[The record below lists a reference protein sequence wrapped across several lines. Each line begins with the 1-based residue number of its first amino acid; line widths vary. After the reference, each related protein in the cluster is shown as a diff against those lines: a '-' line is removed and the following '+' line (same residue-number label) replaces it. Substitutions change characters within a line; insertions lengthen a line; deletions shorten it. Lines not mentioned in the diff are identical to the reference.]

1 VLAPATAQKITPTTD
16 VVPLTVQ
23 GAAGGVA
30 DLLLINGQSG
40 SNVAKFDRFGNVI
53 TPAIIVGGTGG
64 VSTVRVT
71 AKGVAS
77 QSGDLQQWTNSANAV
92 LAKVDAAGILS
103 TPAVTTATTELK
115 LEQTGDALGSSRM
128 YLRNR
133 TGINGALFEN
143 PAIDLADF
151 SLKGSTAAQSTIR
164 HENRG
169 VQRLYNAPELQFG
182 TAGDPRLIVANNL
195 GVLCRAAAAAT
206 VPLVVRGF
214 TSQSSNLQEWQ
225 SDTSSVLARLQA
237 AGDFWSNGGLYCG
250 TTFPSGTAQGAFGA
264 SIATKIGLIVRG
276 FASQSANL
284 QQWQNDA
291 GGVLMAVDAFGNLM
305 VNLLKTTGNLTRMA
319 LNANASAQGNVLFDA
334 TGAGNIPLVARGAA
348 SQTADLQQWND
359 SANVVLAQITPGAWL
374 GIANT
379 PAVPASNRATGGYL
393 YAEAGALKWRGSA
406 GTVTTIAPA

>member
-1 VLAPATAQKITPTTD
+1 VLAPTTAQKITPTTD
-16 VVPLTVQ
+16 VAPLTVQ
-23 GAAGGVA
+23 GASGGVA
-30 DLLLINGQSG
+30 DLLLINSQSG
-40 SNVAKFDRFGNVI
+40 GNVAKFDRFGNLT
-53 TPAIIVGGTGG
+53 TPAVIAGGTGG
-64 VSTVRVT
+64 VSTVRIT

-92 LAKVDAAGILS
+92 LAKVDSAGLLS

-250 TTFPSGTAQGAFGA
+250 TTFPSGTTQGAFGA
-264 SIATKIGLIVRG
+264 SVATKIGLIVRG
-276 FASQSANL
+276 FASQSADL
-284 QQWQNDA
+284 QQWQDS
-291 GGVLMAVDAFGNLM
+291 GGTAIAKISNIGSLTASFIRCNS
-305 VNLLKTTGNLTRMA
+305 TTFLGSAADPANGA
-319 LNANASAQGNVLFDA
+319 LVTAIQNA
-334 TGAGNIPLVARGAA
+334 T
-348 SQTADLQQWND
+348 T
-359 SANVVLAQITPGAWL
+359 
-374 GIANT
+374 
-379 PAVPASNRATGGYL
+379 VPTTNPTGGGIL
-393 YAEAGALKWRGSA
+393 YAEGGALKWRGSA